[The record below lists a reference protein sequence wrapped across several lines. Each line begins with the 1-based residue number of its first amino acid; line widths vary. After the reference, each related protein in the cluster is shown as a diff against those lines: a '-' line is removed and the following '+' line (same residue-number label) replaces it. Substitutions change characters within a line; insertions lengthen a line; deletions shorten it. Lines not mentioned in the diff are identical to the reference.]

1 MQPTPLSN
9 KHHFRLSTIFKKILM
24 TTCTPNSHI
33 VDSRFYSGGYTT
45 AEARQVFCDLRRYQ
59 RWLDVESALAMAM
72 AGLDMIPVAAAE
84 NIQQNAQVSRLDLDA
99 VRKGVKL
106 TNHSLLPLLAA
117 LRTLCDK
124 EAGQFIHFGA
134 TTQDI
139 QDTAQ
144 VLELRDIIGIVER
157 DLHCIVKLLIQRTQQ
172 YQDLVMIGRTHC
184 QHALPMTMGLK
195 MACWLDE
202 VWRNVERL
210 REMKERVLVSQLFGG
225 VGTMDAFGD
234 KALPLLAEFSDRLG
248 LGVSNAAWHSSR
260 DRFAE
265 YLSVFAMISGS
276 LGRIAD
282 EIRCL
287 SRNETNEMEEPFHM
301 GKIGSST
308 MPHKRN
314 PELCEQVVVLA
325 KLIKAQ
331 AMLGFDGL
339 LCEHE
344 RDYRSVRLEWAALTD
359 ASLYICGQLA
369 MMKHILTDMTIH
381 EERVRENV
389 LRAAPLISSEALMFF
404 IGTVIGKENAHAL
417 VYEASMEAAESNR
430 PVLDLLLEQQE
441 IAQHFKREDIEQA
454 ILPEKHI
461 GMAKE
466 LSARTVAFVQGR
478 RMQELG
484 EIPAKNSQG
493 CPLCAEGEESCRMR
507 C

>member
-1 MQPTPLSN
+1 MN
-9 KHHFRLSTIFKKILM
+9 
-24 TTCTPNSHI
+24 TCTPNSHI
-33 VDSRFYSGGYTT
+33 VDSGFYSGGYTT
-45 AEARQVFCDLRRYQ
+45 TEARQVFCDLHRYQ

-72 AGLDMIPVAAAE
+72 AGLNIIPVAAAE
-84 NIQQNAQVSRLDLDA
+84 NIQQNAHINKLDLDA
-99 VRKGVKL
+99 IRAGLKV
-106 TNHSLLPLLAA
+106 TNHSLMPLLAG
-117 LRTLCDK
+117 LRQVCDK

-144 VLELRDIIGIVER
+144 VLELRDIIEIVER
-157 DLHCIVKLLIQRTQQ
+157 ELHCIIKLLIERTQQ
-172 YQDLVMIGRTHC
+172 YQDLVTIGRTHC

-195 MACWLDE
+195 MAGWLDE

-210 REMKERVLVSQLFGG
+210 HEMKQRVLVSQLFGG
-225 VGTMDAFGD
+225 VGTMDAFGEH
-234 KALPLLAEFSDRLG
+234 ALPLLTEFSVRLG
-248 LGVSNAAWHSSR
+248 LQAPNVAWHASR

-265 YLSVFAMISGS
+265 YLSVFALTAGS
-276 LGRIAD
+276 LARIAD

-287 SRNETNEMEEPFHM
+287 ARNETGEMEEPFHM

-314 PELCEQVVVLA
+314 PELCEQVVVLS

-331 AMLGFDGL
+331 AMLGYDGL

-359 ASLYICGQLA
+359 SSLYMCGLLA
-369 MMKHILTDMTIH
+369 MMKHIVADMTVH

-404 IGTVIGKENAHAL
+404 IGTKIGKENAHAL
-417 VYEASMEAAESNR
+417 VYQVSMEAVASNR
-430 PVLDLLLEQQE
+430 TVLDILMQMPEV
-441 IAQHFKREDIEQA
+441 AKNFKREEIEQA

-466 LSARTVAFVQGR
+466 LSQRTIAAVQAK
-478 RMQELG
+478 MQAIGDELPQKSG
-484 EIPAKNSQG
+484 QL
-493 CPLCAEGEESCRMR
+493 CPLMITGNVCPLKKQGIR
-507 C
+507 

>member
-1 MQPTPLSN
+1 
-9 KHHFRLSTIFKKILM
+9 M
-24 TTCTPNSHI
+24 TTCTPLSHI
-33 VDSRFYSGGYTT
+33 IDSSFYSGGYTT
-45 AEARQVFCDLRRYQ
+45 PEARQVFCDIRRYQ
-59 RWLDVESALAMAM
+59 RWLDVEAALARAM
-72 AGLDMIPVAAAE
+72 AGLDIIPATAAA
-84 NIQQNAQVSRLDLDA
+84 NIEQNAQISLFNLDEIKAGL
-99 VRKGVKL
+99 KL
-106 TNHSLLPLLAA
+106 TNHSLMPLLAA
-117 LRTLCDK
+117 LRKACDK

-144 VLELRDIIGIVER
+144 VLELRDIIHIVER
-157 DLHCIVKLLIQRTQQ
+157 DLHSILRLLIQKTEQ
-172 YQDLVMIGRTHC
+172 YQDLVTIGRTHC
-184 QHALPMTMGLK
+184 QHALPTTMSLK
-195 MACWLDE
+195 MAGWLDE
-202 VWRNVERL
+202 VWRSFERL
-210 REMKERVLVSQLFGG
+210 QAMKKRVLVSQLFGG

-234 KALPLLAEFSDRLG
+234 KALPLLADFSVRLE
-248 LGVSNAAWHSSR
+248 LAAPNVAWHASR

-265 YLSVFAMISGS
+265 YLSVLALISGS
-276 LGRIAD
+276 LARIAD

-287 SRNETNEMEEPFHM
+287 ARNETGEMEEPFHM

-314 PELCEQVVVLA
+314 PELCEQVVVLS

-331 AMLGFDGL
+331 AMLGYDGL

-359 ASLYICGQLA
+359 ASLYTCGLLS
-369 MMKHILTDMTIH
+369 MMQHILADMTVH

-404 IGTVIGKENAHAL
+404 IGTKIGKENAHAL
-417 VYEASMEAAESNR
+417 VYNVSMEAVASNR
-430 PVLDLLLEQQE
+430 PVLDLLMQVPEVANNFQ
-441 IAQHFKREDIEQA
+441 REEIEQA

-466 LSARTVAFVQGR
+466 LSSRTVAFVQD

-484 EIPAKNSQG
+484 DIPAEYNQR
-493 CPLCAEGEESCRMR
+493 CPLCAEGEENCQMR

>member
-1 MQPTPLSN
+1 
-9 KHHFRLSTIFKKILM
+9 M

-33 VDSRFYSGGYTT
+33 VDSSFYSGGYTT
-45 AEARQVFCDLRRYQ
+45 PEARQVFCDLRRYQ
-59 RWLDVESALAMAM
+59 RWLDVEVALAMAM
-72 AGLDMIPVAAAE
+72 AGLNMIPVAAAE
-84 NIQQNAQVSRLDLDA
+84 NIQQNAQISKLDLDA
-99 VRKGVKL
+99 IRKGVKL

-117 LRTLCDK
+117 LRTLCDQ

-144 VLELRDIIGIVER
+144 VLELRDIIEIVER
-157 DLHCIVKLLIQRTQQ
+157 DLYCIINLLIQRTQQ
-172 YQDLVMIGRTHC
+172 YQDLVTIGRTHC
-184 QHALPMTMGLK
+184 QHALPMTLGLK

-210 REMKERVLVSQLFGG
+210 QEMKERLLVSQLFGG
-225 VGTMDAFGD
+225 VGTMDAFGE
-234 KALPLLAEFSDRLG
+234 KALPLLADFSARLG
-248 LGVSNAAWHSSR
+248 LRVANVAWHSSR

-265 YLSVFAMISGS
+265 YLSVLALTSGS
-276 LGRIAD
+276 LARIAD
-282 EIRCL
+282 EVRCL
-287 SRNETNEMEEPFHM
+287 SRNETGEMEEPFHM

-314 PELCEQVVVLA
+314 PELCEQVVVLS

-331 AMLGFDGL
+331 AMLGYDGL

-344 RDYRSVRLEWAALTD
+344 RDYRSVRLEWASLTD
-359 ASLYICGQLA
+359 ASLYTCGLLD
-369 MMKHILTDMTIH
+369 MMKNILADMTVH

-404 IGTVIGKENAHAL
+404 IGTVLGKQNAHAL
-417 VYEASMEAAESNR
+417 VYKVSMEAVASNR
-430 PVLDLLLEQQE
+430 PVLDILMQVPEV
-441 IAQHFKREDIEQA
+441 ASTFKREEIEQA

-466 LSARTVAFVQGR
+466 LSSRTIAFVQD
-478 RMQELG
+478 RMQVLG
-484 EIPAKNSQG
+484 KSTSQSEQH
-493 CPLCAEGEESCRMR
+493 CSLCAEGEAGC
-507 C
+507 